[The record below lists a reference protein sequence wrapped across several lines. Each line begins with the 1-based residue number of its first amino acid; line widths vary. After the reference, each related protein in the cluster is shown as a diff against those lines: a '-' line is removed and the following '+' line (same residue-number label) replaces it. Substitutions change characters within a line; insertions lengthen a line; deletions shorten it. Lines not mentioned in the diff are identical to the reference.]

1 MPFSLMGVQQWP
13 MLQYLVSYMAPK
25 AHKICIIL
33 VIAVAF
39 NQLASWSLGGNL
51 CFGDESSEL
60 LRYEVTWNGN
70 KAGHGD
76 ITTRKGSD
84 QINVVAQ
91 AVSDEPLKKLL
102 EIWSRVQATFSS
114 KKFQPKTYQFVLKS
128 NLLRQEMVD
137 LLFDHENNVVQIKKQ
152 SGEERESKSEKA
164 KGLYDPVTA
173 VFLLR
178 SQRDLRKPLFVDIF
192 DGKDK
197 ARLYVSPAGEESI
210 RTKAGFYKA
219 LCLHLKLVKLGGD
232 KKELATG
239 KLWISDDPHRLPLL
253 LTSSPILGTIRFELV
268 HAQL

>member
-1 MPFSLMGVQQWP
+1 
-13 MLQYLVSYMAPK
+13 MAPRVN
-25 AHKICIIL
+25 KIWIIL
-33 VIAVAF
+33 VI
-39 NQLASWSLGGNL
+39 LALTCVLSLSPESSS
-51 CFGDESSEL
+51 CFGAEESEL

-70 KAGHGD
+70 RAGHGD

-84 QINVVAQ
+84 KISVVAQ

-102 EIWSRVQATFSS
+102 EIWSRVQATFSP
-114 KKFQPKTYQFVLKS
+114 KTFQPKTYQFVLKS

-137 LLFDHENNVVQIKKQ
+137 LLFDNENNVVQVRKQ
-152 SGEERESKSEKA
+152 SGEERESKSENA

-178 SQRDLRKPLFVDIF
+178 SQRDLHKPLFVDIF

-197 ARLYVSPAGEESI
+197 ARLYVYPAGDENV
-210 RTKAGFYKA
+210 RTKVGSHKA

-232 KKELATG
+232 KRELATG

-268 HAQL
+268 QAQL